1 MINEC
6 PEKVESK
13 LPPNLEQGSQRCLNP
28 TLKNSVQLAKT
39 MWTCSTGSQPFHK
52 LGRGLEKGPS
62 PNTVSSVPLPK
73 SSGRS
78 GQKGPGFQGGDS
90 TEETMDASSPAQ
102 EQKTSS
108 GKGTGARN
116 ELI

>member
-6 PEKVESK
+6 REKVESK
-13 LPPNLEQGSQRCLNP
+13 LPPNLEQRCQRCLNP
-28 TLKNSVQLAKT
+28 TLKNSMQLAKT
-39 MWTCSTGSQPFHK
+39 MWTCSTRSQPFHK

-62 PNTVSSVPLPK
+62 PKTVSRVPLPK

-78 GQKGPGFQGGDS
+78 GQKGPGFPGGDS

-108 GKGTGARN
+108 GKGPGARD